1 MEVLVEKEAVEQPTK
16 IEKMVWAITDLTQ
29 KQALA
34 WTPELLNDREA
45 NTFQLGGALFIIR
58 NEGYWKTETDPD
70 DWTFNHFLEDTYGL
84 KPRKAAYLITT
95 YEGIVN
101 SDVSWDELSDIT
113 WTNLREIAP
122 LLMPGHGTPKKVLA
136 AAKNNAKLIDLA
148 ASCTHVQLLNALL
161 PLKGKHVGSSG
172 NKANTFTKV
181 LKLHQDQLETYEI
194 AVGKAKAELE
204 TEFDTVAV
212 DAICMSYMAG
222 GKLSSL
228 KAIMEKAGWEDVL
241 DTFGN
246 LWPEIEVNV
255 TVP

>member
-1 MEVLVEKEAVEQPTK
+1 MLVEKEAVEQPTK

-34 WTPELLNDREA
+34 WMPELLNDREA

-70 DWTFNHFLEDTYGL
+70 NWTFNQFLEDTYGL

-101 SDVSWDELSDIT
+101 SDVSWDELSDIP
-113 WTNLREIAP
+113 WTKLREIAP
-122 LLMPGHGTPKKVLA
+122 LLMPGHGNPEKVLA
-136 AAKNNAKLIDLA
+136 AAKINAKLIDLA
-148 ASCTHVQLLNALL
+148 KSCTHVQLTHELQLY
-161 PLKGKHVGSSG
+161 KGTQAGSSG
-172 NKANTFTKV
+172 DKAKTVTKV
-181 LKLHQDQLETYEI
+181 LKLHQDQLETYET
-194 AVGKAKAELE
+194 AVEKAKVELE
-204 TEFDTVAV
+204 TEFDTVAI

-228 KAIMEKAGWEDVL
+228 KTIMEKAGWEDVL
-241 DTFGN
+241 ETFGN
-246 LWPEIEVNV
+246 IWPEIEVNV